1 MDLSPHFTSLFFA
14 HNLNGCVLRESV
26 QERTILS
33 QVLSLGLE
41 SPSVSEERWP
51 LDTLLTTV
59 IFWSGAELNVFSCL
73 PQAVL
78 VAFQKFRN
86 I

>member
-1 MDLSPHFTSLFFA
+1 MQ
-14 HNLNGCVLRESV
+14 GR
-26 QERTILS
+26 RTWS
-33 QVLSLGLE
+33 QFLSLGLE
-41 SPSVSEERWP
+41 APSVSEERWP
-51 LDTLLTTV
+51 TDTVLTNV
-59 IFWSGAELNVFSCL
+59 VFWSGTEVSVFYCL